1 MTARYAIPLLCAA
14 ALAGRAAPPSAE
26 EAIARWIDVP
36 APYAAS
42 EGARTLPV
50 ALGLFGAGAE
60 TGSPEDDVAGLRLGL
75 VSDHHNVGVLD
86 LSLLYGHAGGR
97 QRGLQLGAVN
107 VVEGPLDG
115 VQVGLLASVS
125 GVLAQSPS
133 TGAQAALA
141 ANYSDSLDGLQLAL
155 AFNRAGAGSGI
166 QLAAGVNS
174 SDRFRGIQVA
184 AVNIDGKEIRGAQIG
199 AINAG
204 AEVFSGLQ
212 AGAINGCS
220 GTFSGLQAGL
230 LNTATTLDGVQFGLF
245 NLAST
250 SRGWQLGL
258 YNDARHAQGVQIG
271 LVNWS
276 SDADLP
282 LLPFFR
288 ASF

>member
-1 MTARYAIPLLCAA
+1 MLWLHGGGFDSGTSAWDPGQQ
-14 ALAGRAAPPSAE
+14 LAKKDVVVVSVNHRLNILGFLDLSA
-26 EAIARWIDVP
+26 
-36 APYAAS
+36 
-42 EGARTLPV
+42 
-50 ALGLFGAGAE
+50 
-60 TGSPEDDVAGLRLGL
+60 
-75 VSDHHNVGVLD
+75 VSAKYKYSGNVGVLD
-86 LSLLYGHAGGR
+86 LSLLYGHTGGR

-107 VVEGPLDG
+107 VAEGPLEG
-115 VQVGLLASVS
+115 VQIGLLASVS

-155 AFNRAGAGSGI
+155 AFNRAGAGSGL

-204 AEVFSGLQ
+204 AETFSGLQ
-212 AGAINGCS
+212 FGAINGCS

-250 SRGWQLGL
+250 SRGWQIGL

-271 LVNWS
+271 LANWS

-282 LLPFFR
+282 LLPLVR